1 MIARYGLAIQVSSNC
16 AVKLMQRIIRPG
28 LTTPGPPRKRAPSQ

>member
-1 MIARYGLAIQVSSNC
+1 MNARYGLAIQVSSSC

-28 LTTPGPPRKRAPSQ
+28 STTPGNAAKL